1 MIRQP
6 GLEAAVVNSRLI
18 IIALVAVATMSAAPV
33 LISATTANEV
43 TIGFTRLAIATLV
56 FTPMVL
62 WQGRLWRLA
71 PRQWRQLVVIGL
83 VFAVHWLS
91 YFASI
96 KLSTPSIAALTITTY
111 GVQYML
117 LAWFF
122 NGERVAAVEWIAI
135 ACCFAG
141 CLVVSPALSF
151 DNATSKGI
159 AVGLFSALLY
169 AVLPLLHQRA
179 EGVRTADRTWGQF
192 FFALLFFLPLWPL
205 SSWELQ
211 TADVYQ
217 LLTLALLCTVISHGL
232 WVKSSTE
239 LPAIYSS
246 MIYYLYL
253 PLSMLESVLFL
264 GESLTPQKI
273 LGAALV
279 VGSSLALSLYRF
291 RRAQLGKGE
300 S

>member
-1 MIRQP
+1 M
-6 GLEAAVVNSRLI
+6 GNTHLI
-18 IIALVAVATMSAAPV
+18 VMALVAVTTMSAAPV
-33 LISATTANEV
+33 LVSATTANEV
-43 TIGFTRLAIATLV
+43 TIGLSRLAVATLV

-62 WQGRLWRLA
+62 WQGRLRRLA
-71 PRQWRQLVVIGL
+71 PRQWLQLGVIGL

-122 NGERVAAVEWIAI
+122 NGERVAAVEWLAI

-141 CLVVSPALSF
+141 CLVVSPALSL
-151 DNATSKGI
+151 DNATGQGI

-179 EGVRTADRTWGQF
+179 QGVATADRTWGQF

-205 SSWELQ
+205 SDWNLGR
-211 TADVYQ
+211 ADVQQ
-217 LLTLALLCTVISHGL
+217 LLALALLCTVVSHGL

-239 LPAIYSS
+239 LPAIFSS

-253 PLSMLESVLFL
+253 PLSMLQSVLFL
-264 GESLTPQKI
+264 DEALTPQK
-273 LGAALV
+273 LVGAALV

-291 RRAQLGKGE
+291 RRAQLAGGGG
-300 S
+300 

>member
-1 MIRQP
+1 MVTP
-6 GLEAAVVNSRLI
+6 RLI
-18 IIALVAVATMSAAPV
+18 LIALVAVITMSSAPV
-33 LISATTANEV
+33 LVSATAANEV
-43 TIGFTRLAIATLV
+43 TIGFARLAIATLV
-56 FTPMVL
+56 FTPLVI
-62 WQGRLWRLA
+62 WQRRLFGLSR
-71 PRQWRQLVVIGL
+71 RQWLQLMFIGF

-117 LAWFF
+117 LAWLF
-122 NGERVAAVEWIAI
+122 NGERVGAVEWLAI
-135 ACCFAG
+135 AGCFAG

-151 DNATSKGI
+151 ENATSQGI
-159 AVGLFSALLY
+159 AIGLFSALLY
-169 AVLPLLHQRA
+169 AALPLLHQRA
-179 EGVRTADRTWGQF
+179 DSIRTTDRTWGQF

-205 SSWELQ
+205 SDWHLES
-211 TADVYQ
+211 ADVMQ
-217 LLTLALLCTVISHGL
+217 LLTLGLLCTVVAHGL

-253 PLSMLESVLFL
+253 PLSMLESVLFID
-264 GESLTPQKI
+264 ESLTPQKL

-279 VGSSLALSLYRF
+279 VGSSLALSVYRF
-291 RRAQLGKGE
+291 RRA
-300 S
+300 